1 MQLRKCVNF
10 VDRQGSLQ
18 ALGGKPVTLEQ
29 WIELIQVRRTVAGNK
44 YKDDSILT
52 TVHIHL
58 YILTF

>member
-10 VDRQGSLQ
+10 VDRQASLQ

-29 WIELIQVRRTVAGNK
+29 WIELIQVRRTVGNK
-44 YKDDSILT
+44 CKDDSNLSA
-52 TVHIHL
+52 VHIHL

>member
-29 WIELIQVRRTVAGNK
+29 WIELIQVRRTMPGKK

-52 TVHIHL
+52 TVHI
-58 YILTF
+58 